1 MTAID
6 RPTGAMTNRQGDPLR
21 VLVVGASSGIGAS
34 TASSLVEAGARVAGA
49 ARRADRI
56 AELAGVLPVVCDV
69 GRADVTTQAVQTAA
83 SALGGLDAV
92 VYATGTTGLT
102 PLDTAGPEEW
112 NLIFTT
118 NVVGAAMVT
127 RAALPHLR
135 ADGSDGRAV
144 FLSSDSAVKPYP
156 GLVAYGA
163 SKAALSAFCLG
174 LASEFKDLLVTEVVV
189 GPTVDTEVGDH
200 FDPDAFAAWYTRWC
214 DEGFVRYGYQLS
226 ADVASVIADTL
237 RAERPDALVMA
248 AAEPDPPS

>member
-1 MTAID
+1 MTAFD
-6 RPTGAMTNRQGDPLR
+6 YPALTNRQGGSLR

-34 TASSLVEAGARVAGA
+34 TAAALVGAGARVAGA
-49 ARRADRI
+49 ARRTDRI
-56 AELAGVLPVVCDV
+56 AKLVGVVPVECDV
-69 GRADVTTQAVQTAA
+69 GKADACAEAVERAA
-83 SALGGLDAV
+83 SALDGLDAV

-112 NLIFTT
+112 NLILTT
-118 NVVGAAMVT
+118 NVVGAAMIT

-174 LASEFKDLLVTEVVV
+174 LASEFGDLRVTEVMV

-200 FDPDAFAAWYTRWC
+200 FDPEAFAVWFNRWC
-214 DEGFVRYGYQLS
+214 DEGFVRYGYQVS

-237 RAERPDALVMA
+237 RAERPDAVVMA